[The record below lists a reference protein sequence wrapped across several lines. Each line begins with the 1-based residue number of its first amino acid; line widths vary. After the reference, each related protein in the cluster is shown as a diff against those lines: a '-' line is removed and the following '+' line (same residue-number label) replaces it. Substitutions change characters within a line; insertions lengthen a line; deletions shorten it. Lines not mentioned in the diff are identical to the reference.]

1 MRNPSQKTVEV
12 EERLRFDE
20 AALQAFLARQGLP
33 GVEGPLSVKK
43 FGYGQSNPTYCL
55 EANDRRYVLR
65 KQPPGKVIRGAHA
78 VDREFRVMQA
88 LYKAGYEVPDVHIL
102 CEDPK
107 VIGTPFYVMSFV
119 QGQIVD
125 NGLLKLPKEQREAV
139 MTSIV
144 QSLAKLH
151 SYDPSR
157 WGLLAGKPFGKMGGF
172 YQRQIQTL
180 QRTSEAQVSNSEGQV
195 PAMKQMP
202 ELLRLFKQNMPPDMS
217 CVIHGD
223 WKPDNLIL
231 SLESPP
237 RVMAVVDWELSTIG
251 HPMSDLA
258 NLCLPYHLGDF
269 GKVVDYPQLGGES
282 GISEEEVL
290 QAYCQ
295 ASGVKYPIDHWS
307 FYVAFACFRLAV
319 IIQGVA
325 MRTSRGSASD
335 GSGNV
340 QKQAEAA
347 DSMCSLAVD
356 IMQKAFGSRL

>member
-1 MRNPSQKTVEV
+1 
-12 EERLRFDE
+12 
-20 AALQAFLARQGLP
+20 
-33 GVEGPLSVKK
+33 
-43 FGYGQSNPTYCL
+43 
-55 EANDRRYVLR
+55 
-65 KQPPGKVIRGAHA
+65 
-78 VDREFRVMQA
+78 
-88 LYKAGYEVPDVHIL
+88 
-102 CEDPK
+102 
-107 VIGTPFYVMSFV
+107 
-119 QGQIVD
+119 
-125 NGLLKLPKEQREAV
+125 

-157 WGLLAGKPFGKMGGF
+157 LGLLAGKPFGKMGGF

-282 GISEEEVL
+282 GISEEEAEWVATGWAESVDKGNAGNL
-290 QAYCQ
+290 SI

-319 IIQGVA
+319 IIQGRPEDLLAMAVA
-325 MRTSRGSASD
+325 MFKSKQKRLIPCARWPLTSCKKLLVPAS
-335 GSGNV
+335 
-340 QKQAEAA
+340 KHAPCAE
-347 DSMCSLAVD
+347 LLVLPQ
-356 IMQKAFGSRL
+356 IR